1 VGSIAAHGQGVG
13 PVRAR
18 VGVQASGSPPVAGCR
33 GVGARALQ
41 VSGWEGEASDRLG
54 PGARLEASAGPRRP
68 GVGARAH
75 EVSGLREPHGEASGR
90 SERGV
95 GVSGLSK
102 QVSGVWQLS
111 LYRGVGRVAA
121 LYRGVGPLPPGAG
134 WLSSRRGSGYCVGA
148 VGPVR
153 GQPKVLWGLDSGAR
167 RRPQILWNSRSC
179 LLRTD
184 GALAVWGG
192 GQSTV

>member
-13 PVRAR
+13 PVRAG
-18 VGVQASGSPPVAGCR
+18 VGVQASGSPPVARCR

-54 PGARLEASAGPRRP
+54 PGARWEASAGPRRP

-90 SERGV
+90 SERCV

-102 QVSGVWQLS
+102 QVSGVWQLCTEVS
-111 LYRGVGRVAA
+111 GVWQLCIEGS
-121 LYRGVGPLPPGAG
+121 GPSPPGAG

-153 GQPKVLWGLDSGAR
+153 GQPKVL
-167 RRPQILWNSRSC
+167 
-179 LLRTD
+179 
-184 GALAVWGG
+184 
-192 GQSTV
+192 